1 MMRHWI
7 LPVAILT
14 VLVIPGSAQPPAGRP
29 KPVPQTAKARAP
41 FDLTGY
47 WVAQITEDWSHRI
60 MAAPKGDVGGIPLNP
75 AGRQA
80 AAMWDPE
87 QDAAAGNACKAYGVG
102 GILRMPGR
110 LHITWEGEDALKIET
125 DSGEQ
130 TRMLSFDGRGQA
142 GEWQGVSA
150 AAWDQTRP
158 AIAGFQLGG
167 GGGGG
172 TSLKVVTTD
181 ARPGYLARNGVP
193 YSAKAAFTEYYD
205 LLEMPEGSPLLA
217 VSVEVTDP
225 VYLSTPYWYSVHFLK
240 EDDGSGWNPQPCSA
254 K

>member
-1 MMRHWI
+1 MTRH
-7 LPVAILT
+7 LFLSAILA
-14 VLVIPGSAQPPAGRP
+14 VFVVPGLAQPPAGRP

-47 WVAQITEDWSHRI
+47 WVAQITEDWRHRI

-80 AAMWDPE
+80 AAMWDP
-87 QDAAAGNACKAYGVG
+87 AARSGCEAYGVG

-110 LHITWEGEDALKIET
+110 LHITWEGEEALKMET
-125 DSGEQ
+125 DAGAQ
-130 TRMLSFDGRGQA
+130 TRMLSFEGRGGQP
-142 GEWQGVSA
+142 GDWQGVST
-150 AAWDQTRP
+150 AAWDRLRP

-172 TSLKVVTTD
+172 ASLKVVTTD
-181 ARPGYLARNGVP
+181 ARPAYLARNGVP
-193 YSAKAAFTEYYD
+193 YSAEAVFTEYYD
-205 LLEMPEGSPLLA
+205 LLEMPEGDALLV

-240 EDDGSGWNPQPCSA
+240 EGDGSGWNPQPCPA
-254 K
+254 E